1 MELVADAAGRAGSRP
16 AEKPVAQDHG
26 EFILLSSG
34 RKGTFLAL
42 SALESH
48 PQVRTYEQVL
58 EMPTYRPEDS
68 GREVLEHL
76 FGSPPDGIRA
86 TVLPVAW
93 SSARNRYS
101 GFWDDLR
108 ARGVSLIYLQRRNML
123 RWYVSMFLAAETGVW
138 IASVPP
144 QSAPPPVQVDP
155 AYCRKRIL
163 LDRLEQRQAKRFFA
177 GHRTL
182 DLWYEDLIYDFDQQM
197 EKVQHF
203 LGVAPHRLRPSCVKQ
218 QTRPLAQAIAN
229 YEQLK
234 AVWSG
239 TRWEAYLDDCAE
251 PGVSV
256 GP

>member
-1 MELVADAAGRAGSRP
+1 MIADWPPCPAHYPTRADETSWRHAAPEGRESAAGVPGELVEDAAER
-16 AEKPVAQDHG
+16 PVAADHG

-42 SALESH
+42 SALDSH

-58 EMPTYRPEDS
+58 EMPAYRPEDS
-68 GREVLEHL
+68 GREVIEHL

-93 SSARNRYS
+93 SSARNRYP

-155 AYCRKRIL
+155 GYCRKRIL

-177 GHRTL
+177 GHRA
-182 DLWYEDLIYDFDQQM
+182 
-197 EKVQHF
+197 
-203 LGVAPHRLRPSCVKQ
+203 G
-218 QTRPLAQAIAN
+218 
-229 YEQLK
+229 
-234 AVWSG
+234 
-239 TRWEAYLDDCAE
+239 
-251 PGVSV
+251 SV
-256 GP
+256 V